1 MIDAIRAKPRDDT
14 APAADQNVPRAK
26 RSPLAEFSM
35 RATMGSNTLGVTLRA
50 EARLMYEKIR
60 TAFLL

>member
-1 MIDAIRAKPRDDT
+1 
-14 APAADQNVPRAK
+14 
-26 RSPLAEFSM
+26 M